1 MHLIVD
7 YERRLREDSDSKQ
20 ALEENS
26 RNLLMEVCL
35 QLGIS
40 QVIIIMQNPD
50 TVFQYFRCPF

>member
-26 RNLLMEVCL
+26 RNLLMKVCL

>member
-35 QLGIS
+35 QLCIS
-40 QVIIIMQNPD
+40 QIIIIMQNPD
-50 TVFQYFRCPF
+50 TVFQYFRGPF

>member
-20 ALEENS
+20 ALDENS
-26 RNLLMEVCL
+26 RNLLMKVCL

>member
-26 RNLLMEVCL
+26 RNLLMKVCL

-50 TVFQYFRCPF
+50 TVFQYFRCLF